1 MAKEETRKIRLAIK
15 KCPKDDSRSK
25 KQQKRRGGR
34 VYLKRPKKIW
44 SPEEDVLLG
53 QLIDRF
59 GAARWSTIAAHMP
72 GRQGKQ
78 CRERWHNHLNPDIL
92 KAAWRE
98 DEEWRLFLLHKLY
111 GNKWAILAQMISGR
125 TDNTIKNHWNSIM
138 RRKLKTYE
146 ARLAQV
152 IQCKEDLQLDRLE
165 LTLID
170 RIVKG
175 EFDNQ
180 ACRKGRKRNY
190 NKFFEKNLLEE
201 FVVKPKACPDA
212 PLLPEDF
219 VFFDNE
225 DDQKFE
231 AGAEGQQPAAE
242 SYPRSPAKREA
253 KENCSPVLRIKD
265 AEAAKARFSLEM
277 SLRCISTHKKP
288 AEGGQHFQG
297 LHSALG
303 WDMMMEF
310 DEQCKPQTP
319 NQDFKKHSFESL
331 VETRT
336 QQQHSGRA
344 FCGQRIPSFCC
355 PSFNANSNENLR
367 FSPHIEKF
375 FYQRVSE
382 TSIGRRIPEEG
393 EAEGLPAYFTPKK
406 CFLETSN
413 AKLLNTKSPCQY
425 ENPISSLKSIRM
437 LWDHN

>member
-25 KQQKRRGGR
+25 KQKKRGGGR

-44 SPEEDVLLG
+44 SGEEDVLLG

-138 RRKLKTYE
+138 RRKLKSYE
-146 ARLAQV
+146 NRLVQV
-152 IQCKEDLQLDRLE
+152 IQSKEDLQLDRLE

-201 FVVKPKACPDA
+201 FVVKPKAFSDV
-212 PLLPEDF
+212 LNGKDF
-219 VFFDNE
+219 TFVENHQQSEVYAENDLFEAERDEKVAERYPKSAEKENNE
-225 DDQKFE
+225 DYLPMLKIKNK
-231 AGAEGQQPAAE
+231 E
-242 SYPRSPAKREA
+242 SG
-253 KENCSPVLRIKD
+253 
-265 AEAAKARFSLEM
+265 ARFSMET
-277 SLRCISTHKKP
+277 SLKCISTNKKP
-288 AEGGQHFQG
+288 ANREQNYHIS
-297 LHSALG
+297 SALH
-303 WDMMMEF
+303 WDMEF
-310 DEQCKPQTP
+310 DENCKPQTP
-319 NQDFKKHSFESL
+319 NQDFKKSSFESL

-336 QQQHSGRA
+336 QQHNSGRA

-355 PSFNANSNENLR
+355 PSFNANSSENLR
-367 FSPHIEKF
+367 LSPHIEKF

-382 TSIGRRIPEEG
+382 TSIGRRMEDG
-393 EAEGLPAYFTPKK
+393 EAGGRPNYFTPTK